1 MSEVQEV
8 FDTSCTMLL
17 NPGAVRPLYM
27 EFWFFVVLSSLYL
40 VTVMCYDS
48 VHGERYIGPV
58 VMVINLVGQKQCIQ
72 KCLERSSVCKGV
84 NYSRQN
90 LLCELVTTTEMTEQR
105 SGYVRVG
112 LSQVSKLSGSY
123 FCNSNCKFSF
133 L

>member
-17 NPGAVRPLYM
+17 NPGTVRPLYM
-27 EFWFFVVLSSLYL
+27 EFWFFVVLSSLHL

-58 VMVINLVGQKQCIQ
+58 VMIINLVGQKQCIQ
-72 KCLERSSVCKGV
+72 KCLDRPNVCKGV

-90 LLCELVTTTEMTEQR
+90 LLCELVTATEMTEQR

-112 LSQVSKLSGSY
+112 LSQVSNLSAHSGTSV
-123 FCNSNCKFSF
+123 C

>member
-1 MSEVQEV
+1 
-8 FDTSCTMLL
+8 
-17 NPGAVRPLYM
+17 M

-58 VMVINLVGQKQCIQ
+58 VMVINLVGQKQCNQ
-72 KCLERSSVCKGV
+72 KCLDRPSVCKGV

-90 LLCELVTTTEMTEQR
+90 LLCELVSATEKTELRQ
-105 SGYVRVG
+105 GYVRVE
-112 LSQVSKLSGSY
+112 LNQVSKLSGSY